1 MRCSLCSGETETSY
15 YKGMINS
22 TCGKQGQLPESEGRK
37 RMKRNLP
44 SELGWEQGEN
54 GEAGHREQQDVVV
67 AKRMVCKMT

>member
-44 SELGWEQGEN
+44 SELGWS
-54 GEAGHREQQDVVV
+54 RE
-67 AKRMVCKMT
+67 RMVRLGTENSKMLLLQNAWYAR